1 MRAAEVDVAIMF
13 YLFPLL
19 LFVDIVD
26 ANLDL
31 NFVRNLVQ
39 LFLPVEVH
47 LVRDFS

>member
-1 MRAAEVDVAIMF
+1 MMRAAEVDVAIMF

-31 NFVRNLVQ
+31 NFVKEFSST
-39 LFLPVEVH
+39 FLAV
-47 LVRDFS
+47 